1 MKWTWYCV
9 ALVEN
14 LNFQRVIV
22 KAEPEVWQA
31 LNAAEKVLRKSMPMT
46 LLNISH
52 QRQKKKAPLTGK
64 FFLVFRVK
72 RE

>member
-1 MKWTWYCV
+1 M

-14 LNFQRVIV
+14 LNFQRVNV

-52 QRQKKKAPLTGK
+52 QRQKKSPTNWKVL
-64 FFLVFRVK
+64 LVFSVK
-72 RE
+72 IE

>member
-1 MKWTWYCV
+1 M

-14 LNFQRVIV
+14 LNFQRVNV

-31 LNAAEKVLRKSMPMT
+31 LNAEEKVLRKSMPMT

-52 QRQKKKAPLTGK
+52 QRQKKKSPTNWKVL
-64 FFLVFRVK
+64 LVFSVK
-72 RE
+72 IE